1 MHMFVL
7 SDAGK
12 SEVAQLKIQ
21 KKIYDYSLLYFK
33 KWLLITAW
41 LVGVP

>member
-12 SEVAQLKIQ
+12 SEVAQLKIL
-21 KKIYDYSLLYFK
+21 KKIYDYSLLYL
-33 KWLLITAW
+33 WLLITAW